1 MVMYCKLL
9 LALLRRRHKVTSHG
23 FFLTYDISPNKKT
36 CLISNRHQGIKL
48 VMSPQPPNAY
58 HVYCIRH
65 IASNFNH
72 KFKNAKLKEE
82 LIKLSTS
89 SLYLY
94 LISGKHIFFSSTFSV
109 AYTTCLHQF
118 KWRLEKFEEINEE
131 IVHWIGAFW
140 KKNGAWY
147 MTKVVVGI
155 TIWQPI
161 YKRQSIRSSKVHE
174 ICC

>member
-1 MVMYCKLL
+1 M
-9 LALLRRRHKVTSHG
+9 
-23 FFLTYDISPNKKT
+23 FDPDE
-36 CLISNRHQGIKL
+36 HQGIESIV
-48 VMSPQPPNAY
+48 VMSPQWQPPNGY
-58 HVYCIRH
+58 RVYCIRH

-118 KWRLEKFEEINEE
+118 K
-131 IVHWIGAFW
+131 
-140 KKNGAWY
+140 
-147 MTKVVVGI
+147 
-155 TIWQPI
+155 
-161 YKRQSIRSSKVHE
+161 
-174 ICC
+174 